1 MVFVAVAVAVAS
13 CSSRAHGS
21 GRVPGNAPAAARY
34 LQLAAAAN
42 SSIAAAKDR
51 IRAGTEDLPAT
62 ESDLRSIAD
71 AKRAF
76 DKGLGSVQFESAVR
90 PAVQSLL
97 EADADLER
105 RLDAAAEVATAS
117 DLASMAPAILGA
129 GQSCV
134 TSADALRR
142 LLGLPPI
149 S

>member
-1 MVFVAVAVAVAS
+1 MVLVALAVAVAS

-21 GRVPGNAPAAARY
+21 GRAPASAPAAARY
-34 LQLAAAAN
+34 LQLAATAN
-42 SSIAAAKDR
+42 SSIEAAKDR

-76 DKGLGSVQFESAVR
+76 DKGLGSVQFEPAVR
-90 PAVQSLL
+90 PAVKSLL
-97 EADADLER
+97 EADAELER
-105 RLDAAAEVATAS
+105 RLDAAAQAAS
-117 DLASMAPAILGA
+117 AADLAAMAPDILGA